1 MFTPV
6 NLKEKNEKIDFF
18 SSNNHWN
25 DYQKSFGWQRMFNQ
39 RIEVWNF
46 VKFKHIIQNLSS
58 MFVKQ
63 KLIFTHLNSTTNLPI
78 NDGRLI
84 AAFLTMI
91 VWREITDFLSIS
103 LMKKAIAAVILI
115 LYCFLKNYFLNRF
128 SVLQII
134 KFSFKIFDWQVLI
147 FVSCFLSQLQ
157 FRSNGSFL
165 KFFQRFGSKRL
176 TLEALKKTH
185 FKTVS
190 PEYLHFLKFEF
201 IFTV

>member
-1 MFTPV
+1 
-6 NLKEKNEKIDFF
+6 
-18 SSNNHWN
+18 
-25 DYQKSFGWQRMFNQ
+25 
-39 RIEVWNF
+39 
-46 VKFKHIIQNLSS
+46 

-165 KFFQRFGSKRL
+165 KFFPNFWV
-176 TLEALKKTH
+176 EKTH
-185 FKTVS
+185 LGSFFKKLISKLS
-190 PEYLHFLKFEF
+190 PRNTC
-201 IFTV
+201 IFF

>member
-1 MFTPV
+1 
-6 NLKEKNEKIDFF
+6 
-18 SSNNHWN
+18 
-25 DYQKSFGWQRMFNQ
+25 
-39 RIEVWNF
+39 
-46 VKFKHIIQNLSS
+46 

-91 VWREITDFLSIS
+91 VWGEITDFLSIS

-176 TLEALKKTH
+176 TLEAFKKNSFQNCLPGILAF
-185 FKTVS
+185 FKIWVYFYRLRMWFSGDIATAISTVQKES
-190 PEYLHFLKFEF
+190 KGRVRPKFREF
-201 IFTV
+201 EVSIGI